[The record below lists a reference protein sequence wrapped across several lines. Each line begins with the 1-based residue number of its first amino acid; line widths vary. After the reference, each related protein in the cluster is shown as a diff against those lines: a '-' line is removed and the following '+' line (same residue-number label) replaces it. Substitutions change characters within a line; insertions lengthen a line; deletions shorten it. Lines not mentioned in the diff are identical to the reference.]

1 MSKQRTKIVKELDP
15 QELEGYSKA
24 HIEHYLSLGY
34 RPYLNEHGH
43 IKWLT
48 QAQMS
53 LRGTAGGGG
62 ISLRNLLRFKRSVH
76 YKSRRRRR
84 THWLSFIKANWFF
97 LSLVVLTLIGAF
109 YLLHNAHILF

>member
-24 HIEHYLSLGY
+24 RIEHYLSLGY

-48 QAQMS
+48 PAQMS
-53 LRGTAGGGG
+53 LRGTTGGGG
-62 ISLRNLLRFKRSVH
+62 ISLRKLLRPKHSAY

-84 THWLSFIKANWFF
+84 THWRSFIKANWFI
-97 LSLVVLTLIGAF
+97 LSLAGLALIGAF
-109 YLLHNAHILF
+109 YLLHYANMLF

>member
-48 QAQMS
+48 PA
-53 LRGTAGGGG
+53 RCPCVE
-62 ISLRNLLRFKRSVH
+62 RPEV
-76 YKSRRRRR
+76 
-84 THWLSFIKANWFF
+84 
-97 LSLVVLTLIGAF
+97 GAF
-109 YLLHNAHILF
+109 RSETCYVSSVPYIT